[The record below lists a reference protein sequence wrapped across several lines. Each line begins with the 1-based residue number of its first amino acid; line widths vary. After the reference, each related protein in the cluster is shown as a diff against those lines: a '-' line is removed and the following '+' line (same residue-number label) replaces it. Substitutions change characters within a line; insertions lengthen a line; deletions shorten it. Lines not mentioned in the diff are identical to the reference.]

1 MKQTFLYILLLAASA
16 SHAVLADTLSG
27 HVRTTGG
34 QPVPQAVVS
43 DGYSVVQTDG
53 EGRYEMSRHDSA
65 QFVFLSVPEAYE
77 MPVDENGSP
86 LLYARIGDKGDFTH
100 DFTLTPFADGG
111 AADST
116 HVLVA
121 ISDPQVR
128 NDYDSWR
135 FRNET
140 IEDILELKASYPA
153 GTRFYGAVVGD
164 LVWDDYDRMAVH
176 KAACEVLG
184 MPVFQVIG
192 NHDHDMYSCGDRAA
206 DHYFKDAFGPTY
218 YSFNRGK
225 IHYVVL
231 DNIDYIG
238 CGTKDYTERV
248 SLEQIAWL
256 EKDLAFVPAEKAVV
270 VLAHAPFEGSNVGN
284 RQQVYNLLE
293 GRRTTQHIITGHH
306 HRLTNYEISN
316 RLYDHTLGASMGAC
330 WAADYCADGAPSGYG
345 VFEAG
350 DRGFNEWYYKA
361 TGRSRDFQLNAYPA
375 NHVDTGDDKAGC
387 IVANVWNFDS
397 RWSVHIYENGVKK
410 TMQQYSGH
418 DPMMRDL
425 LLDDGDTRPNY
436 PGSDGGTTVSQN
448 PGSAASNHLFYYK
461 PDDPDAEFVVEVTD
475 RFGHVYRSEPV
486 LRNMMVA
493 SFTEEDGEWVYR
505 NDFNTLPRFANQFDT
520 GSGLA
525 KGTFVQGHTPAGW
538 YASTSGTMQ
547 PNVARWGQFNYL
559 RINNGDQSAA
569 GLYSYGNGNTQAQEE
584 QDADRALGS
593 LVSTVSHRDICYG
606 VAIENN
612 TGQVITTLQ
621 VSYTGEM
628 WRAGSDPAAGQQL
641 TFAYGKREDNH
652 SLRDREEWIG
662 ELDGLTPVDS
672 LSFHSPAGNTAAEA
686 ATPNTAI
693 NGNDPRNR
701 TRVDGSIELNL
712 EPGAVAILRWE
723 DADDSGSDHALAID
737 DLCLRATLAPA
748 SGLPPAHVIGTMLY
762 TRDRTVVF
770 SHTPRTAVQ
779 VYDTAGRCLYNRQ
792 PHTPVLD
799 LSVIATHGLYI
810 ICMEGQRE
818 KVIF

>member
-1 MKQTFLYILLLAASA
+1 M
-16 SHAVLADTLSG
+16 
-27 HVRTTGG
+27 
-34 QPVPQAVVS
+34 
-43 DGYSVVQTDG
+43 
-53 EGRYEMSRHDSA
+53 
-65 QFVFLSVPEAYE
+65 
-77 MPVDENGSP
+77 
-86 LLYARIGDKGDFTH
+86 
-100 DFTLTPFADGG
+100 
-111 AADST
+111 
-116 HVLVA
+116 
-121 ISDPQVR
+121 
-128 NDYDSWR
+128 
-135 FRNET
+135 
-140 IEDILELKASYPA
+140 
-153 GTRFYGAVVGD
+153 
-164 LVWDDYDRMAVH
+164 
-176 KAACEVLG
+176 
-184 MPVFQVIG
+184 
-192 NHDHDMYSCGDRAA
+192 
-206 DHYFKDAFGPTY
+206 
-218 YSFNRGK
+218 
-225 IHYVVL
+225 
-231 DNIDYIG
+231 
-238 CGTKDYTERV
+238 
-248 SLEQIAWL
+248 
-256 EKDLAFVPAEKAVV
+256 
-270 VLAHAPFEGSNVGN
+270 
-284 RQQVYNLLE
+284 
-293 GRRTTQHIITGHH
+293 
-306 HRLTNYEISN
+306 
-316 RLYDHTLGASMGAC
+316 
-330 WAADYCADGAPSGYG
+330 
-345 VFEAG
+345 FEAG

-361 TGRSRDFQLNAYPA
+361 TGRPRDFQLNAYPA
-375 NHVDTGDDKAGC
+375 DHVDTGDDKAGC

-569 GLYSYGNGNTQAQEE
+569 GLYSYGSGNTQAQEE

-672 LSFHSPAGNTAAEA
+672 LSFRSPAGNTAAEA

-748 SGLPPAHVIGTMLY
+748 SGLPPAHVHRHDALHPWPDHRLQPHPPHSRASVRRGRPMPVQPPAT
-762 TRDRTVVF
+762 
-770 SHTPRTAVQ
+770 HTGARPLGHCHPRTIYYMYGRTKRKSDFLIRFNFALPPKKKHPSPPRAVGGHTGFAGGHARRVFEAATFACTDGGTLNYRKLEPAAPEAGKQ
-779 VYDTAGRCLYNRQ
+779 YPLVLFLHGKGECGTDNLTQLRYGADLFTRQSVRDQYPAFVLFPQCPPEHFGAFDEEPPSYDATTFSGRLPHLHHAAAGQGGARHLPATRRRGPRPGVCLWPVDGRHGHFDLVCRFPDVFAAAVPLCGGVNVERPPTKGSRRWHGASSTA
-792 PHTPVLD
+792 TP
-799 LSVIATHGLYI
+799 TTPCRWKTRGLPPRP
-810 ICMEGQRE
+810 CNSWEPTWNTSR
-818 KVIF
+818 